1 MPFRGISG
9 ASAGRRVETP
19 IRAERFRADLQPR
32 SIGLAGL
39 DDTENFRAIHLERG
53 EASLRLTDATPLPL
67 VGPVMGWFPWH
78 EGMRL
83 ELAAG
88 AQGCHLAL
96 GRGTLNRTLA
106 RAPEITD
113 LRFMADRRLLLRLS
127 GEGARMAP
135 TVSACFAGILAETL
149 LPGPLSASVVESFLR
164 VLLVQL
170 QRGQI
175 QGGASGSA
183 AGGSPALANRFTALV
198 EGHVRER
205 WTVARY
211 AAELGISRDR
221 LNDICLRTHGRPP
234 GRMIRERLM
243 IEAKAYLEQSSLAIE
258 QIAGVLGFSGA
269 PQFNRFFSQIE
280 GMAPGRYRSR
290 HRSLARFDH
299 EAVSDVDDALYSW
312 P

>member
-1 MPFRGISG
+1 MPFRKVAG
-9 ASAGRRVETP
+9 ATAGRRAETS
-19 IRAERFRADLQPR
+19 IRAERFRADLQAR
-32 SIGLAGL
+32 SIGVAGL
-39 DDTENFRAIHLERG
+39 DDAENFRAIHLERG
-53 EASLRLTDATPLPL
+53 EATLRLPDATPLPL
-67 VGPVMGWFPWH
+67 AGPVMGWFPWR

-106 RAPEITD
+106 RSPEIAD
-113 LRFMADRRLLLRLS
+113 LRFTADRSLLLRLS
-127 GEGARMAP
+127 GEGAPMAS
-135 TVSACFAGILAETL
+135 TVSSCFEGILAETL
-149 LPGPLSASVVESFLR
+149 HPGPLSTSLVESFLR

-170 QRGQI
+170 RRGQR
-175 QGGASGSA
+175 QSGMSGSA
-183 AGGSPALANRFTALV
+183 SGGGIALANRFTALV
-198 EGHVRER
+198 ESHVRER

-221 LNDICLRTHGRPP
+221 LNDVCLRAHGRPP
-234 GRMIRERLM
+234 GRMIRERLL

-269 PQFNRFFSQIE
+269 PQFNHFFSRME
-280 GMAPGRYRSR
+280 GLAPGRYRSR
-290 HRSLARFDH
+290 HRNATGP
-299 EAVSDVDDALYSW
+299 ETDVDEALYSW